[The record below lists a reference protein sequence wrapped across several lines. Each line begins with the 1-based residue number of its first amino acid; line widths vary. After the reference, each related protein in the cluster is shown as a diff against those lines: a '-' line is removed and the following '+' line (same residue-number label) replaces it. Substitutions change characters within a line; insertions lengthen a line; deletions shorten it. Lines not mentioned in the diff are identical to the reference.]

1 MPVGN
6 PDEGGDTES
15 FVRMEIR
22 EIWAGDRESESLMF
36 MITKAVGV
44 NEVSLEEGWTGM
56 RRNECMN

>member
-1 MPVGN
+1 
-6 PDEGGDTES
+6 
-15 FVRMEIR
+15 MEIR

-36 MITKAVGV
+36 MITEAVGV